1 MLRLVAL
8 RRTAELGGVASLDV
22 RALRRAARSGCT
34 AFYSGDYSSRL
45 LASSSTP
52 SSLSTAEKAR
62 AAARGRAAARRAA
75 GGDPNPPLPPSLA
88 LAKKLGKDVE
98 PSGPVRISK
107 ADDPVLG
114 TTSPVVTGNGRE
126 LVLSPPAL
134 VVTREFEFGNILL
147 GFEQANKYTIRA
159 APGGA
164 VVGFIAETDSIGK
177 SIVRNIMRTHRSFK
191 ATVFDAHGDPIFEI
205 RRPAYL
211 ISTNMFVYEPGDD
224 GAEIGQIE
232 MAWHLWKRRYALFTN
247 GNQFAE
253 CDTGFLGVDFEM
265 KTEEGKTLARVNKDF
280 TGFAREIFTDAR
292 QYVIRLDASH
302 NMTSEGFTNVDAS
315 TIAAGH
321 AQGDSVGHAELDWK
335 KRAVVLA
342 RFVSYCFAFFFLYCE
357 AAVAR
362 LSAPAAPYPDM
373 CSMFRILFFPA
384 IC

>member
-1 MLRLVAL
+1 MLRLLAL
-8 RRTAELGGVASLDV
+8 RGSAHGGTAFRDFAP
-22 RALRRAARSGCT
+22 LRSIARSGHP
-34 AFYSGDYSSRL
+34 AVSLGRPNSRL
-45 LASSSTP
+45 YASSP
-52 SSLSTAEKAR
+52 VPGSLSCAERAR
-62 AAARGRAAARRAA
+62 AAAKNRAAARRAA
-75 GGDPNPPLPPSLA
+75 GKDVNQPLPPSLA
-88 LAKKLGKDVE
+88 LAQKRTKEADVSSADRSE
-98 PSGPVRISK
+98 AREDPS
-107 ADDPVLG
+107 LG
-114 TTSPVVTGNGRE
+114 TTSPVVTGKGQE

-177 SIVRNIMRTHRSFK
+177 SIVRNVMRTHRSFK

-211 ISTNMFVYEPGDD
+211 ISTNMYVHEPGDD

-232 MAWHLWKRRYALFTN
+232 MAWHPWKRRYALFT
-247 GNQFAE
+247 GGTQFAE

-265 KTEEGKTLARVNKDF
+265 KTEDGKTLARVNKDF

-302 NMTSEGFTNVDAS
+302 NMTSDGFTNVDAS

-321 AQGDSVGHAELDWK
+321 SRGDSDDQAELDWK
-335 KRAVVLA
+335 QRAVVLA
-342 RFVSYCFAFFFLYCE
+342 RFVYSKPSLFAPCLRSGSKIDTSLT
-357 AAVAR
+357 AR
-362 LSAPAAPYPDM
+362 HSDTDDISSFM
-373 CSMFRILFFPA
+373 V
-384 IC
+384 